1 MVHCAAL
8 QTSAGAGIQYTDAAH
23 SVVVFQ
29 VAALTALL
37 ALQASAYTLFNTQPY
52 YVAKPV
58 GRNTQPQ
65 QCQSL
70 PSPVLLLAERACGSP
85 GALSEMP
92 MVVVA
97 QDSVQVVR
105 DGQAQ
110 VRVAALNSQLPY
122 ASVSGPA
129 LPQGDVQALR
139 AVRVELR
146 QPVYVSS
153 LQSTLPFPD
162 SFIVVHG
169 VDGGAA
175 PLAIRTVLA
184 PVPAGTVLSPAQPV
198 AIKVL
203 YAVPIDPFNAALQPQ
218 RQPVYNY
225 YASNFYGDAPLYQ
238 PQPAL
243 SADYL
248 GYGLEEQQHQL
259 LLPQRQPQPQQQFQV
274 HFQPRPQYQVQQ
286 VPSQQY
292 PAQQYPSQQYPAQ
305 QYPTQQYP
313 AQQGPGQRPS
323 LPPVQH
329 VGVQQQQLP
338 QQAQQQPLGRPQAVQ
353 ADGGAHKPG
362 ANLVT
367 ILDFPSAVATPES
380 LFYQPEDP
388 ESELGNR
395 QPPQA
400 VSPAGIVQSTQPQPN
415 LSVFVN
421 SKESAVLQGLR
432 DEAEKQTANR
442 LVQAGLRGL
451 PAPRPQ
457 VNAELESVSVDAYR
471 ASRSSEQAKEAPVK
485 ADKPSAATTSA
496 N

>member
-1 MVHCAAL
+1 MKTFA
-8 QTSAGAGIQYTDAAH
+8 
-23 SVVVFQ
+23 Q

-122 ASVSGPA
+122 ASVAGPA

-146 QPVYVSS
+146 QPVYISS
-153 LQSTLPFPD
+153 LQSTIPFPD

-184 PVPAGTVLSPAQPV
+184 PVPAGTVLSPALPI

-203 YAVPIDPFNAALQPQ
+203 YAVPLDPFNAALQHQ
-218 RQPVYNY
+218 RQPVFNNY
-225 YASNFYGDAPLYQ
+225 YESNFYADAPLYQ

-243 SADYL
+243 PSDYL
-248 GYGLEEQQHQL
+248 GYGLGEQQHQL
-259 LLPQRQPQPQQQFQV
+259 LLPQRQPQQQFQV
-274 HFQPRPQYQVQQ
+274 HFQPRPQYQIQQ
-286 VPSQQY
+286 L

-305 QYPTQQYP
+305 QYPIQQ
-313 AQQGPGQRPS
+313 QQPQQTPTQRPP
-323 LPPVQH
+323 LPPVQN
-329 VGVQQQQLP
+329 VGTQQQNIQQQQ
-338 QQAQQQPLGRPQAVQ
+338 QQPFGPPQAVQ
-353 ADGGAHKPG
+353 ADGSNKPG
-362 ANLVT
+362 APIVT
-367 ILDFPSAVATPES
+367 ILDFPSAVATPDT

-395 QPPQA
+395 RPPQA

-421 SKESAVLQGLR
+421 SKESAILQGLR
-432 DEAEKQTANR
+432 DESEKQTANR

-457 VNAELESVSVDAYR
+457 EQVNPELESVSVDAFR
-471 ASRSSEQAKEAPVK
+471 ASRSSDAKDAPK
-485 ADKPSAATTSA
+485 ADKATPA